1 MWQRKERGRA
11 RSALPACC
19 LALLPYKQIPYSL
32 QQSGII
38 PLRMWQLGLLWVSLD
53 VLGFL
58 RQQGSGISH
67 SGHLGGAAAGL
78 AFFAAYRRGRFNRRW
93 W

>member
-1 MWQRKERGRA
+1 MQRWNGRGRVLN
-11 RSALPACC
+11 ALRACS
-19 LALLPYKQIPYSL
+19 LVLPPYEQNPYSL
-32 QQSGII
+32 RQSGII

-53 VLGFL
+53 VFGFL

>member
-1 MWQRKERGRA
+1 
-11 RSALPACC
+11 
-19 LALLPYKQIPYSL
+19 
-32 QQSGII
+32 
-38 PLRMWQLGLLWVSLD
+38 MWQLGLLWVSLD
-53 VLGFL
+53 VFGFL